1 MNYNRKIVFDS
12 TSNNSYSL
20 DFGDLDGNGSIDIVV
35 ANSGEPNQVFLNF
48 GNGTLWKKISLR
60 NEKLLTYDIILVDLN
75 NDNRLD
81 IIESNSDDIN
91 YCYRNILKIQ
101 KD

>member
-1 MNYNRKIVFDS
+1 M
-12 TSNNSYSL
+12 
-20 DFGDLDGNGSIDIVV
+20 

-48 GNGTLWKKISLR
+48 EKGTIWKKISLK
-60 NEKLLTYDIILVDLN
+60 NAKLSTYDIIITDLN
-75 NDNRLD
+75 NDQRLD

-91 YCYRNILKIQ
+91 FFYRNILKIK